1 MTKEIGSRVGPGYKW
16 IALSCTTVGALLSV
30 LNGSTLMIALPEIA
44 HQLRASMEVV
54 IWVIMGYML
63 AITILVPSIGRVAD
77 IFGRKRLYVWG
88 FGIFTLMSFLGG
100 WARTGTEL
108 LVARTLSA
116 VGGALMLANSTA
128 IVTDA
133 FPRGELGKALG
144 VNAMVISAASV
155 VGPILGG
162 FLTSMGWRWVFWF
175 NVPLGVLGTVWAGTR
190 LRELV
195 CLPEGQ
201 RFDWPGTISFTLG
214 LLAILV
220 GLTFGSMIGWLS
232 FPIVSAMLV
241 GLGLLALFIWIEN
254 CVDQPMLDL
263 TLFRNRF
270 LAAAYASNFLNGLA
284 RGAVTFLLIFFFQG
298 VKGLSPLQAG
308 IAMTPFALVMMVVGP
323 LSGMLSDR
331 LGSRGLSSAGLAIS
345 AIGLLGLTRLQPTT
359 SMAEIV
365 IWMLIM
371 GAGSGLFFSPNTNAI
386 MGAVPAERRGIAAGT
401 RTMMNNAGMLVSI
414 AMTMALTASSVNAQ
428 VMQGLFAHTGI
439 TVDQAA
445 VGGFVH
451 SLHLAFMISFVI
463 SLVAAGISL
472 LRGDMPDT
480 ADSNASKPSLEVAH
494 R

>member
-1 MTKEIGSRVGPGYKW
+1 
-16 IALSCTTVGALLSV
+16 
-30 LNGSTLMIALPEIA
+30 MIALPEIA
-44 HQLRASMEVV
+44 RQLQASMEIIV
-54 IWVIMGYML
+54 WVIMGYML

-77 IFGRKRLYVWG
+77 IWGRKRLYVWG
-88 FGIFTLMSFLGG
+88 FGLFTLMSFLSG

-108 LVARTLSA
+108 LTVRTISA

-162 FLTSMGWRWVFWF
+162 FLTAIGWRWVFWF
-175 NVPLGVLGTVWAGTR
+175 NVPLGILGTAWAATR

-195 CLPEGQ
+195 RLPEGQ
-201 RFDWPGTISFTLG
+201 RFDWLGTISFTLG
-214 LLAILV
+214 LLGVLI
-220 GLTFGSMIGWLS
+220 GLTFGSMVGWLS
-232 FPIVSAMLV
+232 LPILLLLL
-241 GLGLLALFIWIEN
+241 GGIGLLALFIWIEDR
-254 CVDQPMLDL
+254 VDQPMLDL
-263 TLFRNRF
+263 TLFKNRF

-298 VKGLSPLQAG
+298 VKGLSPLEAG
-308 IAMTPFALVMMVVGP
+308 ITMTPFALVMMVVGP
-323 LSGMLSDR
+323 ISGVLSDR

-345 AIGLLGLTRLQPTT
+345 AIGLLGLTRLQPST
-359 SMAEIV
+359 SMAEI
-365 IWMLIM
+365 ILWMVIM

-439 TVDQAA
+439 SVDQAA
-445 VGGFVH
+445 ISGFVH
-451 SLHLAFMISFVI
+451 SLHVAFMISFVI

-472 LRGDMPDT
+472 LRGDTPEARDPNT
-480 ADSNASKPSLEVAH
+480 PSPSLEAA
-494 R
+494 RR